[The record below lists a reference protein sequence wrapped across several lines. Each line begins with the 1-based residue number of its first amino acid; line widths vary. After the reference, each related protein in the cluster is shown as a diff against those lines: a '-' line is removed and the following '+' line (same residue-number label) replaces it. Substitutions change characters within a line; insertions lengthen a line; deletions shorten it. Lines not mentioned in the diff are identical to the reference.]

1 MRRSPFLI
9 LTASAVLALSAC
21 GSGGGDEFCSV
32 LTDDSATAATAFAPL
47 IPGMNSAADAQ
58 ARLDLVTSAEE
69 HVPEDLKSDF
79 FTWKGYLETAAQ
91 TLDSD
96 PNAVLAK
103 GSSPEVS
110 AAGESLADFYTGT
123 CLG

>member
-21 GSGGGDEFCSV
+21 GS
-32 LTDDSATAATAFAPL
+32 
-47 IPGMNSAADAQ
+47 
-58 ARLDLVTSAEE
+58 
-69 HVPEDLKSDF
+69 
-79 FTWKGYLETAAQ
+79 
-91 TLDSD
+91 
-96 PNAVLAK
+96 AK